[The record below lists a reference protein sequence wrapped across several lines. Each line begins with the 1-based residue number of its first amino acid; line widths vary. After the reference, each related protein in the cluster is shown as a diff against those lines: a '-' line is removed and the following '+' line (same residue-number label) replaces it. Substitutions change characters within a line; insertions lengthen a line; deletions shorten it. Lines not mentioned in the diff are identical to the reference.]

1 MVKPGLPVKG
11 RVPDTAALEN
21 ARISWLL
28 APVLALRRHGI
39 VKTTRSHPLRLP
51 APRISHRKLRPQG

>member
-11 RVPDTAALEN
+11 RVPDAAPQT
-21 ARISWLL
+21 ARISLIL

-39 VKTTRSHPLRLP
+39 VETPRSRRSGHPRR
-51 APRISHRKLRPQG
+51 ASTHRKLRLQG